1 MSSRAP
7 HDDSKKTTTESG
19 EGADGVS
26 RRKFL
31 SKAAVAGA
39 ATYMVAQ
46 GAERADAQSMRER
59 RSTTKIGPINMEE
72 RPPVSPTL
80 KLSDK
85 ALRVPFKQ
93 ELEWLPEVRDFLT
106 RNGGW
111 IDHGIDLGELYIRQP
126 AIGVVGMDGGMNW
139 ESSLGFGDLA
149 MGNSFSC
156 TDNNCESQMIAG
168 TCQGEDKCNNQ
179 WCGKQ
184 DCTLDSC
191 NPNSCSNQEC
201 DGLQCGNNTSGFR
214 SFVNEIESHWRH
226 PFVHE
231 LALYFEVD
239 NFEALAMEVQHYIG
253 RNMYDA
259 SAIR

>member
-46 GAERADAQSMRER
+46 GAERADAR
-59 RSTTKIGPINMEE
+59 KIGPINMEE

-85 ALRVPFKQ
+85 ALGAPFKQ

-111 IDHGIDLGELYIRQP
+111 IDHGIGGQP
-126 AIGVVGMDGGMNW
+126 EGV
-139 ESSLGFGDLA
+139 L
-149 MGNSFSC
+149 
-156 TDNNCESQMIAG
+156 T
-168 TCQGEDKCNNQ
+168 
-179 WCGKQ
+179 
-184 DCTLDSC
+184 
-191 NPNSCSNQEC
+191 
-201 DGLQCGNNTSGFR
+201 
-214 SFVNEIESHWRH
+214 
-226 PFVHE
+226 
-231 LALYFEVD
+231 
-239 NFEALAMEVQHYIG
+239 
-253 RNMYDA
+253 
-259 SAIR
+259 

>member
-46 GAERADAQSMRER
+46 GAERADARKIGPINDAR
-59 RSTTKIGPINMEE
+59 KIGPINMEE

-85 ALRVPFKQ
+85 ALGAPFKQ

-111 IDHGIDLGELYIRQP
+111 IDHGIGGQP
-126 AIGVVGMDGGMNW
+126 EGV
-139 ESSLGFGDLA
+139 L
-149 MGNSFSC
+149 
-156 TDNNCESQMIAG
+156 T
-168 TCQGEDKCNNQ
+168 
-179 WCGKQ
+179 
-184 DCTLDSC
+184 
-191 NPNSCSNQEC
+191 
-201 DGLQCGNNTSGFR
+201 
-214 SFVNEIESHWRH
+214 
-226 PFVHE
+226 
-231 LALYFEVD
+231 
-239 NFEALAMEVQHYIG
+239 
-253 RNMYDA
+253 
-259 SAIR
+259 